1 MLGFFWTFLN
11 PTLQML
17 VYALLFSV
25 YMQQNLP
32 HYTYFMF
39 VGLLPWTRTLQ
50 LPGRRGQRH
59 Q

>member
-25 YMQQNLP
+25 YMRQNLP

-39 VGLLPWTRTLQ
+39 VGLLPWNGSA
-50 LPGRRGQRH
+50 PGRRGQRH